1 MKTEPLL
8 SILIATKDREFYCI
22 ESIKSILNFNSDI
35 IEICI
40 SDNSK
45 GEQIK
50 DFVNQLNSDAIKY
63 IHTDEKISFI
73 ENFNRC
79 MGLASGKYVTLIGDD
94 DTILKTTIDYTVYA
108 DNNNIDSI
116 SSNNN
121 ISYYWPRALEGY
133 PEGYEII
140 TLESDSDKIE
150 EFNPKK
156 YLSLL
161 LDNGLQHYLLY
172 PFPRTYHGIVKREKL
187 IEVKQKTGHFFGGLS
202 PDIYSSI
209 SLSCII
215 EKHYVVGTP
224 LSIAGVC
231 AKSASAS
238 NIRGEHAGEMS
249 QSPLLNNI
257 SDYKWSIHIPYFYSV
272 NTIWAE
278 SAMKALEDMGESS
291 LIKKFNKYRL
301 IAHST
306 INNRKS
312 IPKIIKRE
320 NNLLRKASEQNIILF
335 NAKMAKEYF
344 VIVKNKLELV
354 IKNKLS
360 KKKSFTFTKVNTIS
374 DAIANF
380 DNLSKN
386 S

>member
-1 MKTEPLL
+1 MNTTPSL

-35 IEICI
+35 IEICV
-40 SDNSK
+40 SDNSNSDK
-45 GEQIK
+45 IK
-50 DFVNQLNSDAIKY
+50 DFVEQINSDAIKY
-63 IHTDEKISFI
+63 IHTYEKISFI

-79 MGLASGKYVTLIGDD
+79 MELASGKYVTLIGDD
-94 DTILKTTIDYTVYA
+94 DTILKTSIKYAIYA
-108 DNNNIDSI
+108 DKNNIDSI
-116 SSNNN
+116 SSDNN
-121 ISYYWPRALEGY
+121 ISYYWPGALEGY
-133 PEGYEII
+133 PDGLETI
-140 TLESDSDKIE
+140 TLASSDRIR
-150 EFNPKK
+150 EFHPKK
-156 YLSLL
+156 YLSQLL
-161 LDNGLQHYLLY
+161 GNGLQHYLLY
-172 PFPRTYHGIVKREKL
+172 PLPRTYHGIVKRDKL
-187 IEVKQKTGHFFGGLS
+187 IEVKNKTGKFFGGLS

-215 EKHYVVGTP
+215 EKHYIVDVP

-257 SDYKWSIHIPYFYSV
+257 KDYKWSTHIPYFYSV

-291 LIKKFNKYRL
+291 LIKKFNKFRL
-301 IAHST
+301 MAHAT

-320 NNLLRKASEQNIILF
+320 NQLLKVENKRSIA
-335 NAKMAKEYF
+335 AYYGRMAQEYA

-354 IKNKLS
+354 AKTKLS
-360 KKKSFTFTKVNTIS
+360 RKKEYTFTKVNNIS

-380 DNLSKN
+380 DNLNN

>member
-1 MKTEPLL
+1 MNTTPLL

-35 IEICI
+35 IEICV
-40 SDNSK
+40 SDNSNSDK
-45 GEQIK
+45 VK
-50 DFVNQLNSDAIKY
+50 DFIKQINSDAIKY
-63 IHTDEKISFI
+63 IHTNEKISFI

-79 MGLASGKYVTLIGDD
+79 MELASGKYVTLIGDD
-94 DTILKTTIDYTVYA
+94 DAILKTSIEYAVYA
-108 DNNNIDSI
+108 DKNNIDSI
-116 SSNNN
+116 SSDNN
-121 ISYYWPRALEGY
+121 ISYYWPGALNGY
-133 PEGYEII
+133 PDGLETII
-140 TLESDSDKIE
+140 LASDGIR
-150 EFNPKK
+150 EFHPKK
-156 YLSLL
+156 YLSKLL
-161 LDNGLQHYLLY
+161 ENGLQHYLLY
-172 PFPRTYHGIVKREKL
+172 PLPRTYHGIVKKEKL
-187 IEVKQKTGHFFGGLS
+187 IEVKNKTGKFFGGLS

-209 SLSCII
+209 SLSCVI
-215 EKHYVVGTP
+215 EKHFIVDVP

-257 SDYKWSIHIPYFYSV
+257 SDYQWSTYIPYFYSV

-291 LIKKFNKYRL
+291 LIKEFNIFRL
-301 IAHST
+301 MAHAN

-320 NNLLRKASEQNIILF
+320 NQLLKVESKKSA
-335 NAKMAKEYF
+335 AAYYGKMAQEYA
-344 VIVKNKLELV
+344 VIVKNKIEL
-354 IKNKLS
+354 IAKAKLS
-360 KKKSFTFTKVNTIS
+360 RKKEYTFTKVSNIS

-380 DNLSKN
+380 DNLN
-386 S
+386 NP

>member
-1 MKTEPLL
+1 MNKTPLL

-22 ESIKSILNFNSDI
+22 ESIKSILNFNSEI

-40 SDNSK
+40 SDNSGSTK
-45 GEQIK
+45 VR
-50 DFVNQLNSDAIKY
+50 DFVHHTNSDLIKY

-79 MGLASGKYVTLIGDD
+79 MELAEGKYVTLIGDD
-94 DTILKTTIDYTVYA
+94 DTILKTSIEYAIYA
-108 DNNNIDSI
+108 DKNNIESI
-116 SSNNN
+116 SSANN
-121 ISYYWPRALEGY
+121 ISYYWPGALNGY
-133 PEGYEII
+133 PEGLEEIS
-140 TLESDSDKIE
+140 LQSDTIRT
-150 EFNPKK
+150 FYPKK
-156 YLSLL
+156 YLSELL
-161 LDNGLQHYLLY
+161 ENGLQHYLLY
-172 PFPRTYHGIVKREKL
+172 PLPRTYHGIVKREKL
-187 IEVKQKTGHFFGGLS
+187 IEVKNKTGKFFGGLS

-215 EKHYVVGTP
+215 EKHYITETP

-257 SDYKWSIHIPYFYSV
+257 KDYKWSTYVPYFYSV

-278 SAMKALEDMGESS
+278 SAMKALEDMGELS
-291 LIKKFNKYRL
+291 LIEKFNKFRL
-301 IAHST
+301 MAHAT

-320 NNLLRKASEQNIILF
+320 NQLLRIESKKNEVTFFGMML
-335 NAKMAKEYF
+335 KEYT
-344 VIVKNKLELV
+344 VIVKNKLVLV
-354 IKNKLS
+354 LKSKFS
-360 KKKSFTFTKVNTIS
+360 KKRKFSYTQVNTIS
-374 DAIANF
+374 DAISNF
-380 DNLSKN
+380 DNLNNK
-386 S
+386 